1 MNKYTNL
8 SEVSLVD
15 ITSLESA
22 KETLSFVSAFLD
34 SKKQSEKLKSMQLV
48 KQLNAKIKLLEPV
61 TTATTKKVQNEAGEK
76 SSSIDLTSHNDIL
89 TPTAITVGALPI
101 GAIFI
106 VQTTNKDK
114 EVIYTRAVK
123 TTEAYGSSA
132 SLAEKTGKRNCGCTL
147 LDARGAKN
155 FSNER
160 NIHAIEA
167 NGVIYPVSNG
177 LAYLVVTYL
186 NMFDKINDANSIIDK
201 EKYSELVSFDTC
213 LATIEAMEVAIE
225 RFEVQYGSL
234 FANKFPKTWN
244 KVVNLSTAI
253 DKAVTDWD
261 AKVEKF
267 NTIANDTQED
277 AK

>member
-15 ITSLESA
+15 ITSLETA
-22 KETLSFVSAFLD
+22 KETLSFVSSFLD

-48 KQLNAKIKLLEPV
+48 KQLNAKIKALEPV
-61 TTATTKKVQNEAGEK
+61 PTSKSAKVLAESGEK
-76 SSSIDLTSHNDIL
+76 TSSIDLTSHNDIL

-106 VQTTNKDK
+106 VKTINKDK
-114 EVIYTRAVK
+114 SISYVRAVK

-147 LDARGAKN
+147 LDSRGAKN
-155 FSNER
+155 FSNDI

-167 NGVIYPVSNG
+167 NGVIYPVENSM
-177 LAYLVVTYL
+177 AYLVVSYL
-186 NMFDKINDANSIIDK
+186 NMLDTISDNNLIIEK
-201 EKYSELVSFDTC
+201 EKYSELVTFDSC
-213 LATIEAMEVAIE
+213 LKVIEDMEIAID
-225 RFEVQYGSL
+225 RFHSQYGSL
-234 FANKFPKTWN
+234 FNNKFPVSWN
-244 KVVNLSTAI
+244 KVVNLAPAI
-253 DKAVTDWD
+253 DKAITDWD
-261 AKVEKF
+261 TKLEKF
-267 NTIANDTQED
+267 NSLANDTQED